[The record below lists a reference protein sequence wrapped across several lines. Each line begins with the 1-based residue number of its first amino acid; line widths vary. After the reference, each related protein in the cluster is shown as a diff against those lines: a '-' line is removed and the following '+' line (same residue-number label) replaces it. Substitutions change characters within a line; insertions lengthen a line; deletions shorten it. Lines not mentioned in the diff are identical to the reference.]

1 MENDSKRSLSIPLRA
16 FVRVSNAVVHA
27 ANTAVITG
35 IQRTLFTF
43 IVPVVLLRDVKIDRA
58 PRPVAASRCPESDYV
73 CGTGYKSCPHRCAH
87 PSLLEGVIAA
97 GRILV
102 TQQTEICTA
111 VKALGVEETIRL
123 TFRILL
129 ICQLAFCPGYID
141 GDRADI
147 TEVLPNPPASE

>member
-1 MENDSKRSLSIPLRA
+1 MTVNDRSHPTPGFSSG
-16 FVRVSNAVVHA
+16 VSNAVVHA

-58 PRPVAASRCPESDYV
+58 PGAQLLRHVALNLTTFVVLAIRAV
-73 CGTGYKSCPHRCAH
+73 RIAAH
-87 PSLLEGVIAA
+87 IRRFTEGVIAA